1 VKVIETRNRDVS
13 AEGGV
18 DTVQRADIVL
28 PRRELDR
35 IWSPEYLER
44 LARTYWRWI
53 ERVSVG
59 LLRILY
65 TATAR
70 EVVLLRRPFVLLR
83 FLAPEYDVDER
94 GGTVTWR
101 IDRGLLVAPAGRG
114 QGFLRMTVERHE
126 ERPETGE
133 VTARIT
139 SQVSNFYPTIRGR
152 GWFSRVGRFVYR
164 FTQLKIHV
172 LVTNAFLRSLANLEL
187 APSVVGS
194 LQGRTPGV
202 PDDEEFAALRRL
214 QEGRRNERGA
224 GESGEPSG
232 SAATVA
238 APGSG
243 P

>member
-1 VKVIETRNRDVS
+1 MNRRPRRGRLGLVRPRDPRRRLRRRRHARARVKVIETRNRDVS

-114 QGFLRMTVERHE
+114 QGFL
-126 ERPETGE
+126 
-133 VTARIT
+133 
-139 SQVSNFYPTIRGR
+139 
-152 GWFSRVGRFVYR
+152 
-164 FTQLKIHV
+164 
-172 LVTNAFLRSLANLEL
+172 
-187 APSVVGS
+187 
-194 LQGRTPGV
+194 
-202 PDDEEFAALRRL
+202 
-214 QEGRRNERGA
+214 
-224 GESGEPSG
+224 
-232 SAATVA
+232 
-238 APGSG
+238 
-243 P
+243 